1 MVTFADALKIARD
14 YLDID
19 NDPSI
24 FIMEEE
30 TIEFEYGWV
39 FFYQATERVEIAG
52 ILVGLGGNAP
62 VLVDKRD
69 GSVHRTGT
77 AYSQEKYIKEY
88 IERQKKE
95 NKK

>member
-1 MVTFADALKIARD
+1 MVTFADALKIASD
-14 YLDID
+14 YLDLD

-24 FIMEEE
+24 FIMEDK

-39 FFYQATERVEIAG
+39 FFYQATNRVEIAG
-52 ILVGLGGNAP
+52 VLVGLAGNAP

-77 AYSQEKYIKEY
+77 AYSQEKYIKDY
-88 IERQKKE
+88 IKNAKNE
-95 NKK
+95 NKQ